1 MAKILYCGDAFVQT
15 GFGRVAEYLLPALA
29 KEHEVHVLA
38 VNFHGDHDDEAVK
51 YKTYPAMIH
60 GSDPFGSHR
69 IGELVQT
76 IKPDLVWVT
85 NDLWVGISLWNAV
98 KPFKEQDWL

>member
-38 VNFHGDHDDEAVK
+38 VNFHGDHTTK
-51 YKTYPAMIH
+51 QSNTKLTLP
-60 GSDPFGSHR
+60 
-69 IGELVQT
+69 
-76 IKPDLVWVT
+76 
-85 NDLWVGISLWNAV
+85 
-98 KPFKEQDWL
+98 

>member
-38 VNFHGDHDDEAVK
+38 VNFHGDHRRRSNQIQNLPCHD
-51 YKTYPAMIH
+51 
-60 GSDPFGSHR
+60 S
-69 IGELVQT
+69 
-76 IKPDLVWVT
+76 
-85 NDLWVGISLWNAV
+85 
-98 KPFKEQDWL
+98 WL

>member
-38 VNFHGDHDDEAVK
+38 VN
-51 YKTYPAMIH
+51 
-60 GSDPFGSHR
+60 
-69 IGELVQT
+69 
-76 IKPDLVWVT
+76 
-85 NDLWVGISLWNAV
+85 
-98 KPFKEQDWL
+98 